1 MTDTFFALFWCLSV
15 NISLSF
21 YYSIILKGSMAF
33 FSGKHCTLPT
43 TLEMS
48 EINNQLLH
56 FPTYYMW
63 SNVLK
68 MSCGKNFLRSMP
80 SDSLRLGCVR
90 RNNFSSPRT
99 YTFKV
104 SRYAPD
110 SYHQLKIHNSL

>member
-1 MTDTFFALFWCLSV
+1 
-15 NISLSF
+15 
-21 YYSIILKGSMAF
+21 MAF

-63 SNVLK
+63 TNVLK
-68 MSCGKNFLRSMP
+68 MSCGKNFLEEHAFRPLKIGLCSAQQLFFP
-80 SDSLRLGCVR
+80 SCR
-90 RNNFSSPRT
+90 
-99 YTFKV
+99 TFKV

-110 SYHQLKIHNSL
+110 LYHQLKIHNSL